1 MTKSAITRTWIVGLA
16 ALAVGLIVA
25 AVSIGL
31 MLGYGGTFTAKV
43 DGNGYNF
50 VPNFD
55 SFFWTTVMVMIG
67 GFFIAAVG
75 GLVQLAAWIG
85 ALANTYRVPDKM
97 WFVILLLSG
106 LLSFA
111 VPIIGFA
118 VMAAYVIG
126 GPDGMVFSPPRASV
140 PAPRPSTLAPTS

>member
-16 ALAVGLIVA
+16 TLAVGLIVA

-31 MLGYGGTFTAKV
+31 MLGYGGTFTARPE
-43 DGNGYNF
+43 GNGYNF
-50 VPNFD
+50 IPNFD
-55 SFFWTTVMVMIG
+55 SFFWTTVIVMIG
-67 GFFIAAVG
+67 GFLITAVG

-85 ALANTYRVPDKM
+85 ALANTYRLTDRM

-111 VPIIGFA
+111 VPVVGFA

-126 GPDGMVFSPPRASV
+126 GPDGMAVGSQRAPL
-140 PAPRPSTLAPTS
+140 PASRPATLAPTS

>member
-16 ALAVGLIVA
+16 TLAVGLIVA

-31 MLGYGGTFTAKV
+31 MLGYGGTFTARP

-55 SFFWTTVMVMIG
+55 SFFWTTVMVTIG
-67 GFFIAAVG
+67 GVFVTAVG

-85 ALANTYRVPDKM
+85 ALANTYRLTDRM

-111 VPIIGFA
+111 VPVVGFA

-126 GPDGMVFSPPRASV
+126 GPDGMAVGSQRASA
-140 PAPRPSTLAPTS
+140 PASRPATLAPTS

>member
-16 ALAVGLIVA
+16 ILALGLIVA

-31 MLGYGGTFTAKV
+31 MLGYGGTFTAKAG
-43 DGNGYNF
+43 GNGYDF

-55 SFFWTTVMVMIG
+55 SFFWTTVVVMIS
-67 GFFIAAVG
+67 GFFVTALG

-85 ALANTYRVPDKM
+85 AVANTYHLPDKL

-106 LLSFA
+106 LFSFA
-111 VPIIGFA
+111 IPIIGFA

-126 GPDGMVFSPPRASV
+126 GPDGMAFRSQREPV
-140 PAPRPSTLAPTS
+140 PASRPATFAPTS